1 MLKGET
7 VMKPFDLILSG
18 GRVLDGSGASSI
30 QADIGIHGD
39 TISAVGSLSGQPA
52 LRRMDVREC
61 YVAPGFID
69 THSHSDAYILIEPS
83 AASKIHQGVTTE
95 ITGQCGASAAPLLGE
110 YKMPSDWRTMTYP
123 GAWSTLEEYAHLLES
138 QHPAVNIAP
147 LTGHNTLRAG
157 VMGYAPR
164 PSTPD
169 EQDAITGLLRD
180 CLKQG
185 SHGLST
191 GLLYPPG
198 KHAQHDEVLA
208 LARVVAA
215 ADGVYATHMRSEGDQ
230 LIEALTETIDI
241 ARQSKV
247 RLQISHL
254 KTSGAA
260 NWPLLEQAVTL
271 ILHARQEGLRV
282 MADRYPYTAACT
294 DLDVLLPDW
303 VFAEGPMQ
311 ELRLL
316 RDPAARARIREET
329 LAMRSESYWSTVCIG
344 STWHPDQLAFKGMP
358 LVKVAAAL
366 GMHPVDAALHLIER
380 DELKTGGIFFGMSEE
395 NMWRILALPFVMI
408 GSDASLRAPTGPLS
422 HDHPHPRAYGAFA
435 KFLRSSLNGLT
446 VSLPEAIRKMT
457 ALPAE
462 QFNLSRRG
470 LIKEGYYAD
479 LTAFSSLVTDTA
491 TYEKPHSPA
500 TGFKAVIV
508 NGRITLEDDR
518 LTGDRAGRFL
528 R

>member
-1 MLKGET
+1 
-7 VMKPFDLILSG
+7 MKPFDLILSG
-18 GRVLDGSGASSI
+18 GHVLDGSGAAPV
-30 QADIGIHGD
+30 QADVGIHGD
-39 TISAVGSLSGQPA
+39 TISAIGPLKNQSA
-52 LRRMDVREC
+52 LCRIDARGD

-95 ITGQCGASAAPLLGE
+95 ITGQCGASAAPLLGD
-110 YKMPSDWRTMTYP
+110 YKMPSDWRSMTYP
-123 GAWSTLEEYAHLLES
+123 GAWSTLEEYKLLLAERR
-138 QHPAVNIAP
+138 PAVNIAT

-169 EQDAITGLLRD
+169 EQNAMTGLLRN
-180 CLKQG
+180 CLRQG
-185 SHGLST
+185 SRGLST

-198 KHAQHDEVLA
+198 KHAQLEEVVA
-208 LARVVAA
+208 LTRVVAA

-230 LIEALTETIDI
+230 LIEALTETLEI

-260 NWPLLEQAVTL
+260 NWPLLEQAVAL
-271 ILHARQEGLRV
+271 ILRARREGLRV

-303 VFAEGPMQ
+303 VFAEGPIQ
-311 ELRLL
+311 ELQWL
-316 RDPAARARIREET
+316 RDPAARTRIREET
-329 LAMRSESYWSTVCIG
+329 LAMRSENYWSSVHIG
-344 STWHPDQLAFKGMP
+344 STWHPDQLAFKGKP
-358 LVKVAAAL
+358 LTEVASFL
-366 GMHPVDAALHLIER
+366 GMHPVDAALLLIER

-408 GSDASLRAPTGPLS
+408 GSDASLRAPAGPLS
-422 HDHPHPRAYGAFA
+422 HDHPHPRAYGTFA
-435 KFLRSSLNGLT
+435 KFLRASLDGQT
-446 VSLPEAIRKMT
+446 VSLPEAVRKMT
-457 ALPAE
+457 ALPAQ
-462 QFNLSRRG
+462 QFNLPRRG
-470 LIKEGYYAD
+470 LIKEGFFAD
-479 LTAFSSLVTDTA
+479 LTVFSAQATDTA

-500 TGFKAVIV
+500 TGFKAVLV
-508 NGRITLEDDR
+508 NGQITLKDDR
-518 LTGDRAGRFL
+518 LTGEAAGCFL
-528 R
+528 S